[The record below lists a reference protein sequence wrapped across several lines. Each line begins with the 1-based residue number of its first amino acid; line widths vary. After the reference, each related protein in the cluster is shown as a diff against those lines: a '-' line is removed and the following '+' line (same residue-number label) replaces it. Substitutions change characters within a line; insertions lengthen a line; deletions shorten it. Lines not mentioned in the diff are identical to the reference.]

1 MVVWAVLIHHLYL
14 RGLDSAATAVSSR
27 LLDGTKI
34 ITLYSYK
41 REFPDKNQKS
51 LSKLVEKHLHTFR
64 VKQF

>member
-41 REFPDKNQKS
+41 RGIS
-51 LSKLVEKHLHTFR
+51 
-64 VKQF
+64 